1 MNESVCPLTPPPDV
15 SVWEQAYLR
24 FETPAQEIKKFQK
37 RLRALG
43 AATWPKD
50 ARIVELFCGRGNGLR
65 ALRSLGF
72 ANIEGID
79 LSPRLVRCY
88 DGPAQ
93 VHVGDCRA
101 LPFADA
107 SRDILIVQGG
117 LHHLPRLP
125 EDLDQTLDEAA
136 RVLGNSG
143 RLVVV
148 EPWLTPFLRFA
159 HLLCE
164 VRMIRAMSPKVDA
177 LATMIENEIITY
189 EQWLH
194 HPQIVDT
201 ALNRRFEPEV
211 CTIGWG
217 KLCLVARKR

>member
-1 MNESVCPLTPPPDV
+1 MAPPAEV
-15 SVWEQAYLR
+15 SAWEQAYLR
-24 FETPAQEIKKFQK
+24 FETPAQEIQKFQK

-43 AATWPKD
+43 AASWPRD

-65 ALRSLGF
+65 ALHSLGF
-72 ANIEGID
+72 TNIEGID
-79 LSPRLVRCY
+79 LSPRLVGCY
-88 DGPAQ
+88 DGSAQ

-125 EDLDQTLDEAA
+125 EDLEQTLAEAV
-136 RVLGNSG
+136 RVLREGG

-159 HLLCE
+159 HALCH
-164 VRMIRAMSPKVDA
+164 VRLVRALSAKVDA
-177 LATMIENEIITY
+177 LATMIENELTTY

-194 HPQIVDT
+194 HPHLVRNL
-201 ALNRRFEPEV
+201 LNKHFAAELH
-211 CTIGWG
+211 TIGWG
-217 KLCLVARKR
+217 KLSLVARKR